1 MRNARKY
8 GKGFADGGAVDEAT
22 RQKGTLYLKRRLG
35 SKDVPWYDRPNAE
48 TVRGR
53 IEAAGDQADYISN
66 RVPRRGLE
74 TDADGVYRRTGYAG
88 GGATSWQERASG
100 RALAHEGM
108 IKSPV
113 PGRTD
118 ALPITVGG
126 GAYILPADHLAAIG
140 QGNSVAGGQ
149 IANQMLGLS
158 KKGGL
163 RMPRAIIHKQG
174 RLKMKMAEGGR
185 AFDDWV
191 EAGPFSSSIDD
202 RRFETEQ
209 QAVREAAQAAA
220 KRTKRFTARK
230 IINPTD
236 FKSALDFA
244 VGGSA
249 PDVPIVAAGGEY
261 VVSPEKVRE
270 IGGGDL
276 DRGHQILDSWV
287 LSTRKK
293 HIKTLKSLKPPKK

>member
-1 MRNARKY
+1 MPLIKSGSRKAISSNISELVHSGRPQNQAVAIAMRNARKY
-8 GKGFADGGAVDEAT
+8 
-22 RQKGTLYLKRRLG
+22 
-35 SKDVPWYDRPNAE
+35 
-48 TVRGR
+48 
-53 IEAAGDQADYISN
+53 AA
-66 RVPRRGLE
+66 
-74 TDADGVYRRTGYAG
+74 

-100 RALAHEGM
+100 RSLAHEGM

-174 RLKMKMAEGGR
+174 RLKMKMAEGG
-185 AFDDWV
+185 
-191 EAGPFSSSIDD
+191 
-202 RRFETEQ
+202 Q
-209 QAVREAAQAAA
+209 
-220 KRTKRFTARK
+220 
-230 IINPTD
+230 
-236 FKSALDFA
+236 
-244 VGGSA
+244 A
-249 PDVPIVAAGGEY
+249 PDVSIVAAGGEY
-261 VVSPEKVRE
+261 VVNPDKVRE

-293 HIKTLKSLKPPKK
+293 HIKTLKGLKPPKK